1 MSYACKDGVSKFC
14 ACAISIILFLI
25 CGFEHSVANMFYL
38 SLSTILSDI
47 SVGAVIYDLV
57 PVTIGNII
65 GGSLIAI
72 CYYFAYRD

>member
-1 MSYACKDGVSKFC
+1 
-14 ACAISIILFLI
+14 
-25 CGFEHSVANMFYL
+25 MFYL

-47 SVGAVIYDLV
+47 NVGAVLYDLV